1 MILNLLLF
9 LSLLFL
15 EITNQKCGLI
25 IISNMKTKDTI
36 LDENLMKF
44 SSILA
49 NKTSNG
55 FVVLER
61 NDKLPYAVLL
71 KKKKKVDHF
80 FNFVIFCAT
89 LGLWSIAWIYITQ
102 VSSKAKKILIAID
115 EDGNPFEEKCYM
127 G

>member
-1 MILNLLLF
+1 MKNSSSPKNANDADLIKFTSILNDK
-9 LSLLFL
+9 
-15 EITNQKCGLI
+15 TN
-25 IISNMKTKDTI
+25 
-36 LDENLMKF
+36 
-44 SSILA
+44 
-49 NKTSNG
+49 NG

-71 KKKKKVDHF
+71 KKKKKVDHV
-80 FNFVIFCAT
+80 FNFCIFCAT

-115 EDGNPFEEKCYM
+115 EDGNPFEEKCYI

>member
-1 MILNLLLF
+1 MKNN
-9 LSLLFL
+9 SSPK
-15 EITNQKCGLI
+15 NVDLI
-25 IISNMKTKDTI
+25 
-36 LDENLMKF
+36 KF

-49 NKTSNG
+49 NKTNNG

-61 NDKLPYAVLL
+61 NDKLPFAILL
-71 KKKKKVDHF
+71 KKRQKVDHL
-80 FNFVIFCAT
+80 FNFCICCVT

>member
-1 MILNLLLF
+1 M
-9 LSLLFL
+9 SLLFA
-15 EITNQKCGLI
+15 EATIYKCGLI
-25 IISNMKTKDTI
+25 ILSNMETNSTI
-36 LDENLMKF
+36 MEENLMKF

-49 NKTSNG
+49 SKTSNG
-55 FVVLER
+55 FVVVER

>member
-1 MILNLLLF
+1 MNSNKSTNDDNL
-9 LSLLFL
+9 
-15 EITNQKCGLI
+15 I
-25 IISNMKTKDTI
+25 
-36 LDENLMKF
+36 KF
-44 SSILA
+44 SSIIA
-49 NKTSNG
+49 DKTNNG

-61 NDKLPYAVLL
+61 NDKLPFAVLL
-71 KKKKKVDHF
+71 KKKKKVDHAL
-80 FNFVIFCAT
+80 NFCIFCVT

>member
-1 MILNLLLF
+1 MK
-9 LSLLFL
+9 SK
-15 EITNQKCGLI
+15 TNI
-25 IISNMKTKDTI
+25 DYN
-36 LDENLMKF
+36 NLMKF
-44 SSILA
+44 SSILED
-49 NKTSNG
+49 KTNNG
-55 FVVLER
+55 FIVLER

-71 KKKKKVDHF
+71 KKEKKVNHL

-89 LGLWSIAWIYITQ
+89 LGLWSVAWIYITR

>member
-1 MILNLLLF
+1 MNSNKSTNDDNL
-9 LSLLFL
+9 
-15 EITNQKCGLI
+15 I
-25 IISNMKTKDTI
+25 
-36 LDENLMKF
+36 KF
-44 SSILA
+44 SSIIA
-49 NKTSNG
+49 DKTNNG

-61 NDKLPYAVLL
+61 NDKLPFAVLL
-71 KKKKKVDHF
+71 KKKKKVDHVL
-80 FNFVIFCAT
+80 NFCIFCVT

>member
-1 MILNLLLF
+1 MKNKTNTNKDNL
-9 LSLLFL
+9 
-15 EITNQKCGLI
+15 I
-25 IISNMKTKDTI
+25 
-36 LDENLMKF
+36 KF
-44 SSILA
+44 SSIVKDKT
-49 NKTSNG
+49 NKG
-55 FVVLER
+55 FIILER

-71 KKKKKVDHF
+71 KKKKKVDHL
-80 FNFVIFCAT
+80 FNFWIFCVT

>member
-15 EITNQKCGLI
+15 EITNQKWELM
-25 IISNMKTKDTI
+25 IISNMKTNDII

-61 NDKLPYAVLL
+61 NDKLPYAVLF
-71 KKKKKVDHF
+71 KKKKKSRPF
-80 FNFVIFCAT
+80 F
-89 LGLWSIAWIYITQ
+89 
-102 VSSKAKKILIAID
+102 
-115 EDGNPFEEKCYM
+115 
-127 G
+127 

>member
-1 MILNLLLF
+1 MKNKTNTNNDNLIKF
-9 LSLLFL
+9 LS
-15 EITNQKCGLI
+15 IVKDKTNKGFI
-25 IISNMKTKDTI
+25 I
-36 LDENLMKF
+36 
-44 SSILA
+44 
-49 NKTSNG
+49 
-55 FVVLER
+55 LER

-71 KKKKKVDHF
+71 KKKKKVDHL
-80 FNFVIFCAT
+80 FNFWIFCVT